1 MFFRLLILFTVVPL
15 VELWLLLWIG
25 SRTGLVFTVSLVL
38 ATGILGA
45 ALARQQGWQA
55 WRGIHEQLAR
65 GQMPT
70 SALVDGLMILT
81 AGTLLITPGVLT
93 DLVGFSLLVH
103 PLRSLLKRRVA
114 TWLKSRTD
122 VHINTSHS
130 EDIPETQSSNQSP
143 VIDAEFT
150 RHPSESD

>member
-1 MFFRLLILFTVVPL
+1 VFFRLLILFTVVPL

-93 DLVGFSLLVH
+93 DLVGFSLLVP

-114 TWLKSRTD
+114 AWLKSRTD
-122 VHINTSHS
+122 VHIDTFHS
-130 EDIPETQSSNQSP
+130 EDMSETQSSNQSP

-150 RHPSESD
+150 RRPSESD